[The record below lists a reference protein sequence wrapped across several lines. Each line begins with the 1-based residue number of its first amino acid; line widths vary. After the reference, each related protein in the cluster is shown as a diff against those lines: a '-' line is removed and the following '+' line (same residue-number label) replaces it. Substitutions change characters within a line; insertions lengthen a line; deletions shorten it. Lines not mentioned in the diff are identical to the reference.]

1 MNIYQL
7 QDYLINEITTG
18 HPDDFLVN
26 LDEDQ
31 IREEFSAL
39 LYVWSQNRHDA
50 RKLQTSLN
58 NEIAAIVCR
67 ATQTMQ
73 TDPIEYCP
81 DDIRRERE
89 DAAYMAWKDKI

>member
-50 RKLQTSLN
+50 RKLQTSLS

-67 ATQTMQ
+67 ATKTMQ
-73 TDPIEYCP
+73 TDTIEYCS